1 MFRKQVVFVLY
12 YLVVQQH
19 PKLIF
24 SFQKLL
30 LVISLH
36 VLYCAMNPIDRFKNL
51 LNHRLIWFAVVV
63 VLLRRLFYLLFIQLH
78 PQALQL
84 KLIISRFLGQL
95 QRLLKWIDLPLQS
108 LDRASVLLLTKNVHL
123 LFLNQVPLYSLRVLW
138 QLAVLPPNFIVFNG
152 PILAV
157 HLDS

>member
-95 QRLLKWIDLPLQS
+95 QRLLK
-108 LDRASVLLLTKNVHL
+108 
-123 LFLNQVPLYSLRVLW
+123 
-138 QLAVLPPNFIVFNG
+138 
-152 PILAV
+152 
-157 HLDS
+157 